1 MSVFFSCASGLDCVS
16 WDKSIVNPWGYTGV
30 CLPRALEC
38 KSELP
43 PDMPPPL
50 KRDYSG
56 VDATMSKREKLE
68 EQLIALLDKI
78 E

>member
-1 MSVFFSCASGLDCVS
+1 MSVSFSCASGLDCVS
-16 WDKSIVNPWGYTGV
+16 WDKTIVNPWGYTGV
-30 CLPRALEC
+30 CLPKALEC